1 MKTSRSDAFV
11 PKAQRE
17 VWEWK
22 DAIYREVRHLPFDQA
37 VKKIAEQ
44 SAQAA
49 RELGFSIA
57 TSPSTHLKVAES
69 RVEYKARTSKRTA

>member
-1 MKTSRSDAFV
+1 MKTSASDAFV

-22 DAIYREVRHLPFDQA
+22 DAIYQEVRHLPFDQA
-37 VKKIAEQ
+37 VQRIAEQ

-49 RELGFSIA
+49 REFGFSIA
-57 TSPSTHLKVAES
+57 SSPATRLRVAES
-69 RVEYKARTSKRTA
+69 RAEYKTRTSE